1 MNPVKQYWLF
11 KAEPDVYGI
20 EHLAA
25 EAKKTGRWDGIR
37 NYQARNFLR
46 DQVALG
52 DEVFIYHSH
61 CKKIGVVGT
70 AKVVKT
76 AYPDPTQ
83 FDPQSDYYD
92 SKSQPDTPRWFAVDV
107 CLQQVFADIVSL
119 ASIKQHPLLQDMVLI
134 KQGRL
139 SIQPVT
145 AAQWKIILQLS
156 QAAKK

>member
-1 MNPVKQYWLF
+1 MKQYWLF

-25 EAKKTGRWDGIR
+25 EANKTGRWDGIR

-52 DEVFIYHSH
+52 DEVFIYHSQ

-70 AKVVKT
+70 ARVVRT

-92 SKSQPDTPRWFAVDV
+92 LKAQIDAPRWFAVDV
-107 CLQQVFADIVSL
+107 CLQQIFADTVLL
-119 ASIKQHPLLQDMVLI
+119 AHIKQHPLLQDMVLI

-145 AAQWKIILQLS
+145 AEQWNIILQLGQS
-156 QAAKK
+156 AK

>member
-1 MNPVKQYWLF
+1 MKPVKQYWLF

-25 EAKKTGRWDGIR
+25 EANKTGRWDGIR

-70 AKVVKT
+70 ARVVKT

-92 SKSQPDTPRWFAVDV
+92 LKAQIDAPRWFAVDV
-107 CLQQVFADIVSL
+107 RLQQIFADTVLL
-119 ASIKQHPLLQDMVLI
+119 ARIKQHPLLQDMVLI

-145 AAQWKIILQLS
+145 AEQWNIILQLGQS
-156 QAAKK
+156 AK

>member
-1 MNPVKQYWLF
+1 MKLVKQYWLF

-25 EAKKTGRWDGIR
+25 EANKTGRWDGIR

-70 AKVVKT
+70 ARVVKT

-92 SKSQPDTPRWFAVDV
+92 LKAQIDAPRWFAVDV
-107 CLQQVFADIVSL
+107 CLQQIFADTVLL
-119 ASIKQHPLLQDMVLI
+119 AHIKQHPLLQDMVLI

-145 AAQWKIILQLS
+145 AEQWNIILQLGQS
-156 QAAKK
+156 AQ